1 MKSSWHKLL
10 FHAFLLNSNSIDFT
24 EYFPIETVWK
34 KQIAITTTPHS
45 ISSHFPHFKLV
56 SIDGVICS
64 ITVFTWNPFR
74 DNVSHLCLKGWKFS
88 LFNSLQKIQTLSL
101 SLKMFKLIATI
112 LFAHVLLAA
121 PLPQYQVKRAFPN
134 DCGLF
139 TPQKCHGYLTQNHHV
154 DHHEAPVED
163 DFLSTAGTSH
173 WKLISFFFVIQ

>member
-1 MKSSWHKLL
+1 MELFAVQQCSRELPSVMVVRIPSGFKSR
-10 FHAFLLNSNSIDFT
+10 
-24 EYFPIETVWK
+24 K
-34 KQIAITTTPHS
+34 KT
-45 ISSHFPHFKLV
+45 
-56 SIDGVICS
+56 
-64 ITVFTWNPFR
+64 
-74 DNVSHLCLKGWKFS
+74 
-88 LFNSLQKIQTLSL
+88 LFNSLQKIQTLYL

-173 WKLISFFFVIQ
+173 